1 MLVLGVDTACDDTGA
16 AVVLDGH
23 DVLSNVVSD
32 QVRTH
37 ARFGGVV
44 PELAA
49 RRHVEV
55 ILPTIDVALEWAG
68 VGLEAIDAVAVN
80 ARHGLLRSVS
90 VGVAT
95 AKSLAYARQLP
106 FVGVH
111 HVEAHIYSALIE
123 EPEATFPLIC
133 LAVAGGHNL
142 LIEMT
147 GHGNYEI
154 IGRTLDDAAGEA
166 FDKVARLL
174 DLPFPGGPQL
184 AALAAEGGRE
194 AYEFPRPLL
203 QDRSLDF
210 SFSGLKTAVANTV
223 QSETAAGTLDAS
235 GVAASF
241 QEAAVDVLVG
251 KTLRAAKSRD
261 VRMVTVVGGVAANER
276 LRGRMQSA
284 LDEAGIRYAFAPRQY
299 CTDNGAMIAS
309 LGWYRLL
316 AGERDA
322 LDLDAR
328 ARTPF
333 SDLRT
338 PTDRPAGRAG
348 ATH

>member
-1 MLVLGVDTACDDTGA
+1 MLVLGIDTACDDSGA
-16 AVVLDGH
+16 AVVRDGH
-23 DVLSNVVSD
+23 VVLSNVVSG
-32 QVRTH
+32 QVKTH

-55 ILPTIDVALEWAG
+55 ILPTVEVALERAD
-68 VGLEAIDAVAVN
+68 VNLDAIDAVAVN
-80 ARHGLLRSVS
+80 AKHGLLRSVS
-90 VGVAT
+90 VGVAA
-95 AKSLAYARQLP
+95 AKSLAYARGLP

-123 EPEATFPLIC
+123 ETDPDFPLIC

-147 GHGNYEI
+147 GHGSYEI

-174 DLPFPGGPQL
+174 DLPFPGGPHL
-184 AALAAEGGRE
+184 AALAAEGDRH
-194 AYEFPRPLL
+194 AYNFPRPLL
-203 QDRSLDF
+203 HERNLDF

-223 QSETAAGTLDAS
+223 HSEVTAGTLDAA

-241 QEAAVDVLVG
+241 QEAAVDVLVE
-251 KTLRAAKSRD
+251 KTLRAAKSRKA
-261 VRMVTVVGGVAANER
+261 RMITVVGGVAANER
-276 LRGRMQSA
+276 LRERMESA
-284 LDEAGIRYAFAPRQY
+284 LDELGVRYAFAPRQY

-309 LGWYRLL
+309 LGWYRLS
-316 AGERDA
+316 AGDRDG
-322 LDLDAR
+322 LEIDAR

-333 SDLRT
+333 SELN
-338 PTDRPAGRAG
+338 PVA
-348 ATH
+348 